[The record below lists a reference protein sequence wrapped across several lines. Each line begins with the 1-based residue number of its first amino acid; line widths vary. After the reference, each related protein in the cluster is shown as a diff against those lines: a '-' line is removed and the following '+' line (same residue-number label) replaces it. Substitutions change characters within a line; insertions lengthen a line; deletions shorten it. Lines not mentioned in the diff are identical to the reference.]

1 MMIGFYEMFILHLA
15 YKNNSNKCCLL
26 IFMKCSSFIKRTL
39 FFYSL
44 YLRIAVCISCTLL
57 IRMTLSNS
65 CSTRFILCARRRQ
78 LNAALLT
85 QPRILK
91 MKKYLLPN
99 NINRNPA
106 LWSSIKQ
113 TIQSL
118 LISYD
123 PPKLEKFVLDM
134 LANNGVAPEVSLTSL
149 LSPPKVHSFS

>member
-1 MMIGFYEMFILHLA
+1 
-15 YKNNSNKCCLL
+15 
-26 IFMKCSSFIKRTL
+26 
-39 FFYSL
+39 
-44 YLRIAVCISCTLL
+44 
-57 IRMTLSNS
+57 
-65 CSTRFILCARRRQ
+65 
-78 LNAALLT
+78 
-85 QPRILK
+85 

-134 LANNGVAPEVSLTSL
+134 LAENGVVPEVSLTSL
-149 LSPPKVHSFS
+149 LSPPKVHCFS